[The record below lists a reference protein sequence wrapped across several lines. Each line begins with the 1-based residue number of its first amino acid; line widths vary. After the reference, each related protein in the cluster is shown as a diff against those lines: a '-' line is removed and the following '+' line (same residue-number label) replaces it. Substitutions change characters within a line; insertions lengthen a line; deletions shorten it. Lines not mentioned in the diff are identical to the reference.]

1 MVSQLRVGTKLVA
14 EEIEDDVGAIT
25 TPIYQTTAF
34 AFPKGEKYRYSRESN
49 PTVIRLN
56 KLIAEAEGAQAGVSF
71 SSGMGAISSTLL
83 SLLRPGSTLV
93 IQRDMFGRS
102 FKFASD
108 FLRSWGVNVRV
119 AEPGNED
126 LLNKIEQGAD
136 MVFVESITNPLLRVA
151 DLEEISKI
159 CKEKGSLL
167 VVDSTF
173 ATPINQTPLSLGA
186 DIVIHSASKYLA
198 GHNDV
203 IAGLSAGGE
212 DHISRV
218 DLMRRTLGTSLDP
231 HAAYLVIRGMKT
243 LKLRMETI
251 NRNTMEIAEFL
262 QDHPRVSRVY
272 YPGLSSHPDYEVA
285 LRVLRGF
292 GGVVSFEVRGSQE
305 DALSVIRRTKLI
317 IPAQTLGGVNSV
329 ISHPATMSHRTLT
342 PEERKLAGV
351 TDNLLRLSIGIED
364 AEDLKSDLSTALSS
378 L

>member
-1 MVSQLRVGTKLVA
+1 
-14 EEIEDDVGAIT
+14 
-25 TPIYQTTAF
+25 
-34 AFPKGEKYRYSRESN
+34 
-49 PTVIRLN
+49 VIRLN

-151 DLEEISKI
+151 DLEKISKI

-186 DIVIHSASKYLA
+186 
-198 GHNDV
+198 
-203 IAGLSAGGE
+203 
-212 DHISRV
+212 
-218 DLMRRTLGTSLDP
+218 T
-231 HAAYLVIRGMKT
+231 
-243 LKLRMETI
+243 
-251 NRNTMEIAEFL
+251 
-262 QDHPRVSRVY
+262 
-272 YPGLSSHPDYEVA
+272 
-285 LRVLRGF
+285 
-292 GGVVSFEVRGSQE
+292 
-305 DALSVIRRTKLI
+305 
-317 IPAQTLGGVNSV
+317 
-329 ISHPATMSHRTLT
+329 
-342 PEERKLAGV
+342 
-351 TDNLLRLSIGIED
+351 
-364 AEDLKSDLSTALSS
+364 
-378 L
+378 